1 MIRRYITLALFAAA
15 LLAAG
20 ALILWRSASATPDSS
35 VSESKLSEIKEMVRL
50 WSLEVRD
57 DIAIRD
63 SINGKWIFA
72 RNTVNGYVRFD
83 LEKLDYQLRNDSVI
97 IFLPPEEIEVYESD
111 REKSYEV
118 IDTWNQSLLDLRSL
132 TSDEESAIKE
142 RVARRYKE
150 SFYDKGYVARARA
163 SAVATLSSLLSRL
176 EGANITVVDL
186 CPEGY
191 HRP

>member
-1 MIRRYITLALFAAA
+1 M
-15 LLAAG
+15 
-20 ALILWRSASATPDSS
+20 SASTSKSSTISSATTRSS
-35 VSESKLSEIKEMVRL
+35 SSS
-50 WSLEVRD
+50 
-57 DIAIRD
+57 
-63 SINGKWIFA
+63 
-72 RNTVNGYVRFD
+72 
-83 LEKLDYQLRNDSVI
+83 
-97 IFLPPEEIEVYESD
+97 PEEIEVYESD